1 MLAITAVINAKS
13 VVCSPRA
20 REPSDLTPL
29 DIMLH
34 HLSVAITATERLGR
48 LRRCPASL
56 INHDQSTCRVGART
70 VSANS
75 QRSRGCLSAVVRSF
89 AMLFIFLASPLH
101 AQTQLIDP
109 NLPTVKPHTLQHL
122 SDNRVRQR
130 VMQESQARFGA
141 RCVCPYQTND
151 LNGRSCRGRHE
162 VITTPPRPICYPS
175 QVTKEM
181 VNEWRQ
187 RHQ

>member
-1 MLAITAVINAKS
+1 
-13 VVCSPRA
+13 
-20 REPSDLTPL
+20 
-29 DIMLH
+29 
-34 HLSVAITATERLGR
+34 
-48 LRRCPASL
+48 
-56 INHDQSTCRVGART
+56 
-70 VSANS
+70 
-75 QRSRGCLSAVVRSF
+75 
-89 AMLFIFLASPLH
+89 MLFISLASPLD

-109 NLPTVKPHTLQHL
+109 NLPSVKPHTLQHL

-130 VMQESQARFGA
+130 VMQESQARYGA

-175 QVTKEM
+175 LVTSEM

-187 RHQ
+187 RHH